1 MCSCSAG
8 VHVRFPSVA
17 QASTCRADVSLL
29 GASPQG
35 SRPPR
40 ASSSR
45 SVQLDAEFVQP
56 RVWGRSPRPPS
67 KSQLTGPKFFHPSVL
82 DPPADCKSGRVCR
95 EPVASFLEQ
104 HGSSYLQGT
113 PSWSGMLNLSAYK
126 ALHPTWN
133 QEPDLLRLAEGLEE
147 HCPEGTLEYW
157 TLHKSVEATEIQDHS
172 SETWARIARASEDLV
187 HSVSK
192 GTSRVFKFV
201 SANVTSWRPEVRQWM
216 VSQQF
221 DVALIQEH
229 HLSEQAFQAESVA
242 LSKAGYHLHGRHAP
256 ARKREVGGVM
266 VCVRS
271 HLQARHLHTFQDPET
286 GCGFVAIAVRITG
299 FDLVLFSLYLETG
312 GDFEGQVNASVLS
325 NLHAV
330 IASLKC
336 PWCVVGDWNLDASDV
351 LATRLEDITK
361 GRMLGTGMPTAG
373 TSAELDYALLHP
385 RLASHVSL
393 ELMWD
398 VPFKPHAALL
408 CTLPLK
414 PLQDFQPIVQT
425 IADNFEP
432 ISDEL
437 RTLAPSVVSPQRVSL
452 IEIEARDSASLAFAQ
467 FSATA
472 EASGMLGTT
481 KGRGVDLQTTWKPVV
496 SQAPDAYQWF
506 GHEHAV
512 WSQLAV
518 KFKAGGP
525 ERVILSLL
533 SKLGLEHQE
542 WVGKA
547 RDIVL
552 NHGGESTQPSQ
563 AAHDDYQVCGL
574 SALQSHA
581 EEQAKLAK
589 KVQHAKDTDSYQ
601 QWLAGALSAGMGP
614 LYRALKSHEQTLAR
628 PFRDQAALARS
639 YCRLEFWGHIWNASI
654 IPPQRDFTE
663 ERLALR
669 AEASKQAQALPPLS
683 AEQVKIAC
691 LATGNKKGG
700 LDGWTFRA
708 LRNIPDSSYQ
718 QLAELF
724 RLFEVELSLPIQMQA
739 VQVVLLAKSPE
750 KERPISLTSVLWR
763 VYSKMRRPLLES
775 WLREYAAF
783 APFDAATPGHTSLD
797 PALSRLVKAEDHK
810 FRKIT
815 FITLFVDLEG
825 FYDGVDFSRLLAQGK
840 ALQFPPLLLELSL
853 QVYAGPRSIHSEGV
867 STLALWPQKGLCA
880 GCPYAPTVAKLTTHA
895 PLQGIS
901 QHPGVSHADLWLD
914 DISVDISH
922 ADPEV
927 AASLAL
933 SAARKLED
941 LLSVEKLSINKTKT
955 KFVVNNTKAAK
966 ALNTMRGEGDP
977 QVTDLVRDLGVDSA
991 GAKRRRV
998 TQALKRFKMGR
1009 ARNQKLHRLGTGG
1022 KAHRLYATSI
1032 LTAEIYGHQG
1042 QGLSPKRLK
1051 VVRASISRHVGRSK
1065 WGSVDV
1071 TLDCM
1076 SFRCQDPLL
1085 TVVLAQADALYKMF
1099 GPSTAQGWAILA
1111 RTWKVAWARQEAA
1124 VHGWKCVAGPVAAM
1138 VQYCLDLHINVQ
1150 DPLRW
1155 VHSSGV
1161 LVLDV
1166 SNPGLFL
1173 SVRRFLTKVVALER
1187 AARFGAVHTAKG
1199 AQEGVDWSV
1208 HRKLLKVSKLPSPK
1222 WAFHAVW
1229 QGRILHAGNG
1239 GLSRCACGAENS
1251 LTHVYYEC
1259 PLSPAKLSPAIRSFQ
1274 KKHQDLPCLWL
1285 RGMVPKAWTTPQ
1297 VPASALQTRVTG
1309 AFCSQ
1314 PVDVTGLVIG
1324 TDASGGPNTRD
1335 PRLRAVGWSVVL
1347 CKRTEDRL
1355 VELGSISG
1363 LLPPGSTVPQGESL
1377 AIIHA
1382 LMATTGVMDL
1392 TCDCK
1397 PAVHALSA
1405 KTMCTKHIP
1414 EWGQVW
1420 HDRTRV
1426 QPHWVRSHCTPEAFE
1441 KEFPSQQWRRELND
1455 KADKLAGARAAPA
1468 CSPHFVRKV
1477 KELDQV
1483 VWEVNCFLASRAEK
1497 LIKDK
1502 SQTFVPRAVRET
1514 LSQFDKP
1521 KPHSKALYA
1530 NKRSFLLQLVE
1541 KSEHGHSW
1549 KVSSPAGAANLQL
1562 TCETCKLWVQ
1572 QTYSQEDFHK
1582 VVTHPCVGFS
1592 DEGPK
1597 HWPLLHSTHVLRTTG
1612 KAWACVGCKQVVG
1625 VTCKSLKKALQ
1636 LPCKSTGRQVS
1647 LNFASS
1653 SQGDR
1658 TAAQP
1663 ARVSPPAVSVT
1674 RQVALAPPVGPG
1686 PSAEATRSATAQQSQ
1701 VKTVPRLG
1709 AAGSQLTFLASA
1721 SEGAAAKPLP
1731 KPRSKPKAKPKP
1743 LEPSQRT
1750 LRF

>member
-1 MCSCSAG
+1 MKYIG
-8 VHVRFPSVA
+8 VKFLGFTSI
-17 QASTCRADVSLL
+17 LL
-29 GASPQG
+29 KLFIYEY
-35 SRPPR
+35 SRTR
-40 ASSSR
+40 
-45 SVQLDAEFVQP
+45 
-56 RVWGRSPRPPS
+56 
-67 KSQLTGPKFFHPSVL
+67 LT
-82 DPPADCKSGRVCR
+82 
-95 EPVASFLEQ
+95 
-104 HGSSYLQGT
+104 
-113 PSWSGMLNLSAYK
+113 
-126 ALHPTWN
+126 
-133 QEPDLLRLAEGLEE
+133 
-147 HCPEGTLEYW
+147 
-157 TLHKSVEATEIQDHS
+157 HKEN
-172 SETWARIARASEDLV
+172 
-187 HSVSK
+187 K
-192 GTSRVFKFV
+192 
-201 SANVTSWRPEVRQWM
+201 
-216 VSQQF
+216 
-221 DVALIQEH
+221 
-229 HLSEQAFQAESVA
+229 
-242 LSKAGYHLHGRHAP
+242 
-256 ARKREVGGVM
+256 
-266 VCVRS
+266 
-271 HLQARHLHTFQDPET
+271 
-286 GCGFVAIAVRITG
+286 G

-398 VPFKPHAALL
+398 APFKPHAALL

-414 PLQDFQPIVQT
+414 PLQDFQPIVQP

-452 IEIEARDSASLAFAQ
+452 IEIEARDPASLAFAQ

-614 LYRALKSHEQTLAR
+614 VYRALKSHEQTLAR
-628 PFRDQAALARS
+628 PFRDQSALARS

-724 RLFEVELSLPIQMQA
+724 RLVEVELSLPIQMQA

-941 LLSVEKLSINKTKT
+941 LLSVEKLS
-955 KFVVNNTKAAK
+955 
-966 ALNTMRGEGDP
+966 
-977 QVTDLVRDLGVDSA
+977 
-991 GAKRRRV
+991 
-998 TQALKRFKMGR
+998 
-1009 ARNQKLHRLGTGG
+1009 
-1022 KAHRLYATSI
+1022 
-1032 LTAEIYGHQG
+1032 
-1042 QGLSPKRLK
+1042 
-1051 VVRASISRHVGRSK
+1051 
-1065 WGSVDV
+1065 
-1071 TLDCM
+1071 
-1076 SFRCQDPLL
+1076 
-1085 TVVLAQADALYKMF
+1085 
-1099 GPSTAQGWAILA
+1099 
-1111 RTWKVAWARQEAA
+1111 
-1124 VHGWKCVAGPVAAM
+1124 
-1138 VQYCLDLHINVQ
+1138 
-1150 DPLRW
+1150 
-1155 VHSSGV
+1155 
-1161 LVLDV
+1161 
-1166 SNPGLFL
+1166 
-1173 SVRRFLTKVVALER
+1173 
-1187 AARFGAVHTAKG
+1187 
-1199 AQEGVDWSV
+1199 
-1208 HRKLLKVSKLPSPK
+1208 
-1222 WAFHAVW
+1222 
-1229 QGRILHAGNG
+1229 
-1239 GLSRCACGAENS
+1239 
-1251 LTHVYYEC
+1251 
-1259 PLSPAKLSPAIRSFQ
+1259 
-1274 KKHQDLPCLWL
+1274 
-1285 RGMVPKAWTTPQ
+1285 
-1297 VPASALQTRVTG
+1297 
-1309 AFCSQ
+1309 
-1314 PVDVTGLVIG
+1314 
-1324 TDASGGPNTRD
+1324 
-1335 PRLRAVGWSVVL
+1335 
-1347 CKRTEDRL
+1347 
-1355 VELGSISG
+1355 
-1363 LLPPGSTVPQGESL
+1363 
-1377 AIIHA
+1377 
-1382 LMATTGVMDL
+1382 
-1392 TCDCK
+1392 
-1397 PAVHALSA
+1397 
-1405 KTMCTKHIP
+1405 
-1414 EWGQVW
+1414 
-1420 HDRTRV
+1420 
-1426 QPHWVRSHCTPEAFE
+1426 
-1441 KEFPSQQWRRELND
+1441 
-1455 KADKLAGARAAPA
+1455 
-1468 CSPHFVRKV
+1468 
-1477 KELDQV
+1477 
-1483 VWEVNCFLASRAEK
+1483 
-1497 LIKDK
+1497 
-1502 SQTFVPRAVRET
+1502 
-1514 LSQFDKP
+1514 
-1521 KPHSKALYA
+1521 
-1530 NKRSFLLQLVE
+1530 
-1541 KSEHGHSW
+1541 
-1549 KVSSPAGAANLQL
+1549 
-1562 TCETCKLWVQ
+1562 
-1572 QTYSQEDFHK
+1572 
-1582 VVTHPCVGFS
+1582 
-1592 DEGPK
+1592 
-1597 HWPLLHSTHVLRTTG
+1597 
-1612 KAWACVGCKQVVG
+1612 
-1625 VTCKSLKKALQ
+1625 
-1636 LPCKSTGRQVS
+1636 
-1647 LNFASS
+1647 
-1653 SQGDR
+1653 
-1658 TAAQP
+1658 
-1663 ARVSPPAVSVT
+1663 
-1674 RQVALAPPVGPG
+1674 
-1686 PSAEATRSATAQQSQ
+1686 
-1701 VKTVPRLG
+1701 
-1709 AAGSQLTFLASA
+1709 AAGSA
-1721 SEGAAAKPLP
+1721 
-1731 KPRSKPKAKPKP
+1731 
-1743 LEPSQRT
+1743 PSQRAAAASLYLSSWGPMSPGGDISQSW
-1750 LRF
+1750 LRSCSSCWLKNFCVALYSAARWACR